1 MLINHYLKLMQYKN
15 NLFKLDTLI
24 QLEKDSSTHEEL
36 VGMRGDLLQAIS
48 YQEDVV
54 KFTQNTDDY
63 YFNVERVTSAAQG
76 RVAKAYYTK
85 QGYHHYLIASQVV
98 QH

>member
-1 MLINHYLKLMQYKN
+1 MEEPQQQSDTQMLINHYLKLMQYKN

-24 QLEKDSSTHEEL
+24 QLEKDPSTHEEL
-36 VGMRGDLLQAIS
+36 VAMRGDLLQAIS

-63 YFNVERVTSAAQG
+63 YFNVERITSSAVG

-85 QGYHHYLIASQVV
+85 
-98 QH
+98 